1 MQIAK
6 KLILDQLSPIY
17 SKEEIESICRLIFE
31 KVPGFS
37 RLQVHLNQHQTISA
51 ANLAQIT
58 EILHRLKQLEPIQY
72 ILNNSE
78 FYGLKLKVNPDVLIP
93 RPETEELVDWIIADY
108 KKTTPEILDIGTGS
122 GCIPIALVKNLP
134 GASADG
140 WDISLEALTVAKGNA
155 ISNQVEI
162 GFQYADILKF
172 IYPSTNKKYD
182 IIVSNP
188 PYITISEQL
197 SMHKNIIDYEPHI
210 ALFVPDT
217 DPLIFYRAIAELA
230 LSLLKPG
237 GGVFFEINE
246 QYGHETAELL
256 ELKGYRNIIL
266 RKDIHGK
273 ERMVKANLGN

>member
-237 GGVFFEINE
+237 GGVFFETNE